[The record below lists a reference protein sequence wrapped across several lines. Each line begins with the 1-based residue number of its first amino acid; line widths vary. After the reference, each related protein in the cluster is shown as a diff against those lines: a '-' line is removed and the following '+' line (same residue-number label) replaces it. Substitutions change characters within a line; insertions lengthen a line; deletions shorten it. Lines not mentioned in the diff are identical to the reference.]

1 MRIRIYGLIVLV
13 LILPVMGCAPALK
26 TANKDLLEKKPD
38 EGLVIGSLQ
47 IKLWDPYGDKAS
59 KWWVTIEDK
68 KWHFIVN
75 NIKTDAVT
83 KFFKQGEF
91 ELTTIA
97 GGEETPF
104 LAKLP
109 AGNYRFEDVYKNGFT
124 AWRGYAGKYFYV
136 EAGQTTY
143 IGRLVVVMPK
153 YPGNWFGV
161 EYRVESALSETLPKL
176 LAKYSNIKG
185 DIQTKLMRI
194 DNSLPDL
201 TQYDKDRSIIMVL
214 QNLYKWMG
222 PNAFVIYDHWGHDKS
237 AIGIASPQNHS
248 VLVYISTFGTPKN
261 HYNVRLELPPK
272 LDSDFPYT
280 EAGKYDTL
288 NFEELV
294 DIIRKHLDREKV
306 SLKRQP

>member
-1 MRIRIYGLIVLV
+1 MPLKNYGLIVLV
-13 LILPVMGCAPALK
+13 LILPVVGCAPALK
-26 TANKDLLEKKPD
+26 TANEDLLEKKPD

-59 KWWVTIEDK
+59 KWWNSIENK

-91 ELTTIA
+91 ALTTIA

-109 AGNYRFEDVYKNGFT
+109 AGKYRFEDVYKNGSS

-136 EAGQTTY
+136 EAGKTSY

-161 EYRVESALSETLPKL
+161 EYEVESALSETLPKL
-176 LAKYSNIKG
+176 HAKYSNIEG
-185 DIQTKLMRI
+185 DIQTNLMRV

-201 TQYDKDRSIIMVL
+201 TRYDKDRSILMVL
-214 QNLYKWMG
+214 LKLYKRMG

-237 AIGIASPQNHS
+237 AIGITSPQNHG
-248 VLVYISTFGTPKN
+248 VLVYISTFGTPEN
-261 HYNVRLELPPK
+261 YYNVRLELPMK
-272 LDSDFPYT
+272 QNSDFPYT
-280 EAGKYDTL
+280 AAGKYKGLD
-288 NFEELV
+288 FEELV
-294 DIIRKHLDREKV
+294 DVIRKHLDGKKV
-306 SLKRQP
+306 SL

>member
-1 MRIRIYGLIVLV
+1 MYYLIVLV
-13 LILPVMGCAPALK
+13 LILPVVGCAPALK
-26 TANKDLLEKKPD
+26 TANEDLLEKKPD

-47 IKLWDPYGDKAS
+47 IKLWDPHGDKAS
-59 KWWVTIEDK
+59 KWWTSIENK

-91 ELTTIA
+91 VLTTIA

-109 AGNYRFEDVYKNGFT
+109 SGKYRFEDVYKNGFA
-124 AWRGYAGKYFYV
+124 AWRGYAGKYFHV

-161 EYRVESALSETLPKL
+161 EYLVESALSETLPKL
-176 LAKYSNIKG
+176 HVKYSDLEGN
-185 DIQTKLMRI
+185 IQTKLMRI

-201 TQYDKDRSIIMVL
+201 TLTQLDKDRSILMVL
-214 QNLYKWMG
+214 QKLYKRIG
-222 PNAFVIYDHWGHDKS
+222 LNAFVIYDHWGHDKN
-237 AIGIASPQNHS
+237 AIGITSPQNHG
-248 VLVYISTFGTPKN
+248 VLVYISTFGTEEN
-261 HYNVRLELPPK
+261 HYNVRLELPQK
-272 LDSDFPYT
+272 QDTDFPYT
-280 EAGKYDTL
+280 EAGKYDGL
-288 NFEELV
+288 DFEKLV
-294 DIIRKHLDREKV
+294 TIIHKHLHEEKV
-306 SLKRQP
+306 NH